1 MNLRNNTILT
11 LLVSLFMVSQLLAQL
26 DVSPPPSVDV
36 SGPPGQ
42 ILTIPVNLTN
52 PQSVSIDAF
61 GFTFLYPTDRLTF
74 QNVSST
80 GTLTAGWTT
89 VDGNETTLGE
99 ITVGGFDNG
108 GGTTGE
114 GVLLNVLFEVED
126 GAGVGLLQLTTF
138 LNDITGATTTDGTL
152 NSTVPVEL
160 VSFSAQV
167 IDDGIK
173 LAWLTASETDN
184 FGFDVERG
192 ASRDTFTKIGFVPG
206 NGTTATERRYQ
217 FLDDKVS
224 SGIVFYRLKQIDLN
238 GSFEYSN
245 VIEVAVTGPKSFT
258 LSQNYPNPFNP
269 ETRIEFTVP
278 NTSKVEIT
286 IYDELGRTIRK
297 LVNEQYG
304 TGTYSI
310 TWNGKNDAGQL
321 VASGLYLYAIKSGQ
335 FTSTRK
341 MIFLK

>member
-1 MNLRNNTILT
+1 MNLRNNSILT
-11 LLVSLFMVSQLLAQL
+11 LLVSLFMVSQSLAQL
-26 DVSPPPSVDV
+26 DVSPPLSVDV
-36 SGPPGQ
+36 DGPPGETV
-42 ILTIPVNLTN
+42 TIPLFLTN
-52 PQSVSIDAF
+52 PSGTTIKSYVIHF
-61 GFTFLYPTDRLTF
+61 IFPTTILEYDT
-74 QNVSST
+74 VDIA
-80 GTLTAGWTT
+80 GTLTDGWVFSGGSENTPG
-89 VDGNETTLGE
+89 D
-99 ITVGGFDNG
+99 ITIGCSDVTGTNG
-108 GGTTGE
+108 DS
-114 GVLLNVLFEVED
+114 LLINVLFTVKD
-126 GAGVGLLQLTTF
+126 AAGIGTLHLENFADDL
-138 LNDITGATTTDGTL
+138 TGATTTDGTL

-217 FLDDKVS
+217 FLDDEVG

-245 VIEVAVTGPKSFT
+245 VIEVAVAGPKSFT

-278 NTSKVEIT
+278 NASKVEIT

-297 LVNEQYG
+297 LANQQYG
-304 TGTYSI
+304 IGTYSI

-335 FTSTRK
+335 FVSTRK
-341 MIFLK
+341 MILLK

>member
-36 SGPPGQ
+36 TGPPGQ
-42 ILTIPVNLTN
+42 TLTIPLTLTN
-52 PQSVSIDAF
+52 PSGTTVESYVIHF
-61 GFTFLYPTDRLTF
+61 IFPTTILEYDT
-74 QNVSST
+74 VDIS
-80 GTLTAGWTT
+80 GTLTNGW
-89 VDGNETTLGE
+89 LFS
-99 ITVGGFDNG
+99 GGREDSPGDIRIGCSDFT
-108 GGTTGE
+108 GTIGA
-114 GVLLNVLFEVED
+114 GVLINVLFTVKD
-126 GAGVGLLQLTTF
+126 AAGLGTLHLESFADDL
-138 LNDITGATTTDGTL
+138 TGATTTDGTL

-167 IDDGIK
+167 IAEGIK

-206 NGTTATERRYQ
+206 NGTTATERHYQ

-245 VIEVAVTGPKSFT
+245 VIAVAVTGPKSFT

-310 TWNGKNDAGQL
+310 TWDSKNDAGQL